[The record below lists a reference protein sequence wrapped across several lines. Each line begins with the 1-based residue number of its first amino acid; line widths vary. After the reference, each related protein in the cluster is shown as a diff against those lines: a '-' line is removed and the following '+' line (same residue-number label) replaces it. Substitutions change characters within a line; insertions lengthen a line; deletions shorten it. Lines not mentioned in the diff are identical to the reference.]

1 MEKHE
6 SEIDFNNSEKKLTIG
21 VELEFQVLDKNT
33 LKLTPRAGDILAT
46 TSLTG
51 LTKELF
57 QSTIE
62 LITPVA
68 NHVLEIENYY
78 TNVLPVLR
86 AEGKTLD
93 LTFAGT
99 GTHPSADYLDRL
111 ITPTPRYESLV
122 SKNRWLIRRM
132 AVYGMHIHFGMTSGD
147 DCIRYHNFF
156 IHLIPH
162 LIALSASSPFWHGV
176 NTELASCR
184 PTMYEALP
192 TAGIPYAIETW
203 KEFGN
208 LLDRLVKTESITSYK
223 DLWWDIRPSPLL
235 GTLEIRV
242 CDGPASLSEML
253 AIAAFLHAAA
263 HWFEDHQDEWQRRAP
278 LAQWIVRENKWRAI
292 RNGLE
297 ATIIVSDRGETR
309 PLRNDLELWINKILP
324 YYNSLN
330 NQKYLLDM
338 NSILT
343 LGNSSQRQNRIFQHT
358 KSLQEVVRFNV
369 EEFNTERPLNVF

>member
-1 MEKHE
+1 MDEHARK
-6 SEIDFNNSEKKLTIG
+6 IDFTNNEKNLTIG
-21 VELEFQVLDKNT
+21 VELEFQVLDKNS
-33 LKLTPRAGDILAT
+33 LNLTPRAGDILAS
-46 TSLTG
+46 TSLAG

-57 QSTIE
+57 QSTLE

-68 NHVLEIENYY
+68 NNVLEIEHYY

-86 AEGKTLD
+86 AEAKTLD

-132 AVYGMHIHFGMTSGD
+132 AVYGMHIHFGMKSGD
-147 DCIRYHNFF
+147 ECIRYHNFF
-156 IHLIPH
+156 SHLIPH

-176 NTELASCR
+176 NTELAACR

-192 TAGIPYAIETW
+192 TAGIPYPIKTW
-203 KEFGN
+203 QEFSN
-208 LLDRLVKTESITSYK
+208 LLDHLVKTDSIASYK

-235 GTLEIRV
+235 GTVEIRV

-253 AIAAFLHAAA
+253 AIASFLHAAA
-263 HWFEDHQDEWQRRAP
+263 HWFEDHQDEWHHSAP

-309 PLRNDLELWINKILP
+309 PIRNDLELWINKILP

-330 NQKYLLDM
+330 NQKYLHDM

-343 LGNSSQRQNRIFQHT
+343 LGNSSQRQNRIFQNT

-369 EEFNTERPLNVF
+369 EEFNTGRPLNVF